1 MKCED
6 EKLKLPEAR
15 VGVCA
20 GVHARVRAR
29 RVHKLPTKTE
39 RADREDIDAHRLKSD
54 ACARF
59 LQSCRAV
66 LPFVVGSRRVAGMN
80 GFSVAENAYG
90 APRHASRTRRE
101 EDQRHRVIQTAPRT
115 ANKRSEELREFGAV
129 GVY

>member
-90 APRHASRTRRE
+90 APRPCKQDSERGGP
-101 EDQRHRVIQTAPRT
+101 TAPGYT
-115 ANKRSEELREFGAV
+115 NSSPDGK
-129 GVY
+129 